1 MPTNY
6 EMVKEFHQVFGHPI
20 ALIPAFP
27 TEELRKLRE
36 DLISEERS
44 ELSDAEEKR
53 DIVGVADALS
63 DLLYVIYGM
72 GLVYGIDLDKTFQ
85 EVHRSNMSKLGADGK
100 PIYREDGKVLK
111 GPNYTPPDLKKV
123 LGL

>member
-1 MPTNY
+1 
-6 EMVKEFHQVFGHPI
+6 MVKEFHRVFGHPI
-20 ALIPAFP
+20 ASIPEFP
-27 TEELRKLRE
+27 TEELRTLRL
-36 DLISEERS
+36 DLISEERN
-44 ELSDAEEKR
+44 ELLDAEVRK
-53 DIVGVADALS
+53 DIVAVADALS
-63 DLLYVIYGM
+63 DLLYVVYGT
-72 GLVYGIDLDKTFQ
+72 GLVYGIDLDKTFN